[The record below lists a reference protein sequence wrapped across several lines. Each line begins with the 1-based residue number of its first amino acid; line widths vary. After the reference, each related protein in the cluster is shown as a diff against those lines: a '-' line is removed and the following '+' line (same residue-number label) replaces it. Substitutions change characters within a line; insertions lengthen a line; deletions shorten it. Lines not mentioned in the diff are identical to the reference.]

1 MPVDNSP
8 RPSGAHRP
16 SGAPGGGG
24 GVSKALI
31 ALIAALVVGALVVL
45 GIWLFGQGDEDEP
58 TDDTSNSSSEAGGD
72 ESEGDDT
79 GGEHMAVPN
88 GMEAEP
94 AGVVTG
100 KAGGPEL
107 IVFEDFQCPHCKTF
121 EEMLGDDIKQRAQD
135 GKIQATYFP
144 MTFMDRDMVDH
155 SERATS
161 AAFCA
166 ADQDKYV
173 EFKDQVFA
181 NQKED
186 GSGWSDDDLK
196 GYGKEIGLEGDAL
209 STFEQCVQDGTYRE
223 YAKATNAAAN
233 EMGVQSTPTIYLN
246 GQRMELSN
254 EEAFLEEL
262 DSAGAPKKA
271 DASPS
276 AS

>member
-16 SGAPGGGG
+16 AGSSGG

-31 ALIAALVVGALVVL
+31 ALIAALLVGALVVL
-45 GIWLFGQGDEDEP
+45 GIWLFGKDDEKDP
-58 TDDTSNSSSEAGGD
+58 AATSSSSSTQS
-72 ESEGDDT
+72 SEGAASES
-79 GGEHMAVPN
+79 GESSGSTDMAVPK
-88 GMEAEP
+88 GMDAQP

-107 IVFEDFQCPHCKTF
+107 MIFEDFQCPHCKTF
-121 EEMLGDDIKQRAQD
+121 EEMLGDDIKKRAED

-144 MTFMDRDMVDH
+144 MTFMDRDVTDH
-155 SERATS
+155 SERATG
-161 AAFCA
+161 AAYCA

-173 EFKDQVFA
+173 EFKDKVFST
-181 NQKED
+181 QKAD
-186 GSGWSDDDLK
+186 HSGWSDDELK
-196 GYGKEIGLEGDAL
+196 GFGKEVGLEGDAL
-209 STFEQCVQDGTYRE
+209 STFEKCVTDGTYRE

-254 EEAFLEEL
+254 EEEFLKQL
-262 DSAGAPKKA
+262 DEAGAPKKA
-271 DASPS
+271 DAIPS

>member
-16 SGAPGGGG
+16 AGSSGG

-45 GIWLFGQGDEDEP
+45 GIWLFGQDDENE
-58 TDDTSNSSSEAGGD
+58 SEQGASSSSSQSGD
-72 ESEGDDT
+72 ESSDDETSSGD
-79 GGEHMAVPN
+79 MAVPK
-88 GMEAEP
+88 GLDAKP
-94 AGVVTG
+94 SGVVTG
-100 KAGGPEL
+100 EAGGPEL

-144 MTFMDRDMVDH
+144 MTFMDRDVVDH

-161 AAFCA
+161 ASFCA
-166 ADQDKYV
+166 LDQDKYV
-173 EFKDQVFA
+173 EYKEQVFA
-181 NQKED
+181 TQKED
-186 GSGWSDDDLK
+186 GSGWSDDELK
-196 GYGKEIGLEGDAL
+196 GFGKEVGLEGDAL
-209 STFEQCVQDGTYRE
+209 STFEKCVDDGTYRE
-223 YAKATNAAAN
+223 YAKASTAAAN

-254 EEAFLEEL
+254 EEEFLKQL
-262 DSAGAPKKA
+262 DEAGAPQKS